1 MIEVSLG
8 SSWPKDSLRMEASGF
23 PEPVGPEIQK
33 NGKTFLTSTSSIQR
47 KKFYKS
53 CQALNTTKQNFNYSI
68 TKWLCSSNN
77 IRCRSIQLYFKME
90 MNIRLKQNL
99 GKLFVWRKFF
109 NLKGKQKWGH
119 QILYDKLSST
129 RTLLIIDTMAPRS
142 HGPSRWRS
150 PQGDSSEQIKKIL
163 MFLF

>member
-1 MIEVSLG
+1 MSSWVSGSAVPILMIEVSLG
-8 SSWPKDSLRMEASGF
+8 YSWPMDSPRMEASGF
-23 PEPVGPEIQK
+23 RNWLARKSKKKTEKHFWQVPPPSKEKSSTRVVRHSIPK
-33 NGKTFLTSTSSIQR
+33 NRISIILL
-47 KKFYKS
+47 
-53 CQALNTTKQNFNYSI
+53 LNGCAAVTILGADPFNSI
-68 TKWLCSSNN
+68 L
-77 IRCRSIQLYFKME
+77 KME

-119 QILYDKLSST
+119 QILLDKLSST

-150 PQGDSSEQIKKIL
+150 P
-163 MFLF
+163 

>member
-1 MIEVSLG
+1 MSWRIDWTDSYAWCVVGLLLAQGFAQDGSTRFSGTGWSGNTEKPEKRFWQVPPPSKEKSSTRVVRHSIPQNRISIILLLNGCAAVTILG
-8 SSWPKDSLRMEASGF
+8 ADPF
-23 PEPVGPEIQK
+23 
-33 NGKTFLTSTSSIQR
+33 NSI
-47 KKFYKS
+47 
-53 CQALNTTKQNFNYSI
+53 L
-68 TKWLCSSNN
+68 
-77 IRCRSIQLYFKME
+77 KME

-119 QILYDKLSST
+119 QILLDKLSST

-150 PQGDSSEQIKKIL
+150 P
-163 MFLF
+163 

>member
-1 MIEVSLG
+1 MSSWVSGSAVPILMIEVSLG
-8 SSWPKDSLRMEASGF
+8 YSWPRMVT
-23 PEPVGPEIQK
+23 EPVGPEIQK
-33 NGKTFLTSTSSIQR
+33 KTEKRFWQVPPPSKEKSSTRVVRHWIPQNRISIILLLNGCAAVTILGADPFNSI
-47 KKFYKS
+47 
-53 CQALNTTKQNFNYSI
+53 L
-68 TKWLCSSNN
+68 
-77 IRCRSIQLYFKME
+77 KME

-119 QILYDKLSST
+119 QILLDKLSST

-150 PQGDSSEQIKKIL
+150 P
-163 MFLF
+163 